1 MSSDNANSFVR
12 PFFLKIGL
20 WGNILLRLEC
30 YSIFFFWVDSLFV
43 GAVLRGTM
51 GTVPYDSK
59 RRFRYK
65 NKKKKI
71 KRKKQDTESSE
82 LDIGNDSRVD
92 EYLCRDAVR
101 ESFCECSEHVFLTSC
116 AETTNQSGQIIAVV
130 FGVVL
135 LGKRTYKKQQQTL
148 TSAFSRRYI

>member
-1 MSSDNANSFVR
+1 MGEYIVASGM
-12 PFFLKIGL
+12 LQ
-20 WGNILLRLEC
+20 
-30 YSIFFFWVDSLFV
+30 YFFFFGWTHYSLVQYCEGRWV
-43 GAVLRGTM
+43 
-51 GTVPYDSK
+51 
-59 RRFRYK
+59 RYLTIRK
-65 NKKKKI
+65 EGSVIKIKKKKI

>member
-1 MSSDNANSFVR
+1 MGEYIVASGM
-12 PFFLKIGL
+12 LQ
-20 WGNILLRLEC
+20 
-30 YSIFFFWVDSLFV
+30 YFFFWVDSLFV

>member
-1 MSSDNANSFVR
+1 M
-12 PFFLKIGL
+12 
-20 WGNILLRLEC
+20 
-30 YSIFFFWVDSLFV
+30 FV

-65 NKKKKI
+65 NKKKKEI
-71 KRKKQDTESSE
+71 KKQDTESSE

-116 AETTNQSGQIIAVV
+116 AKTTNQSGQIIAVV

-135 LGKRTYKKQQQTL
+135 LGKIT
-148 TSAFSRRYI
+148 